1 MSSATRAPVSAGS
14 SVLVIVFCCMA
25 ALGEGFD
32 LQTPG
37 VTMPVLA
44 PLFHLTTGQG
54 FIGGFFSSKALFA
67 SMSTFGLMVG
77 AVIGGRASDLLGRK
91 WVTVIS
97 VALFAVFSAATAQAT
112 SADMLLGARFCTG
125 LGLGGAL
132 PNLLAIVTE
141 NVSPGRRNSALGAL
155 YACIPGGGALA
166 GLSSYAFADPA
177 RWQMIY
183 YLGALAPL
191 VALPGLMFGVPNLK
205 PLDKRKEAKPSV
217 AFALFGE
224 GRTRIT
230 LILWLGFLFSLIT
243 SYVLLSWLPSLLI
256 AKGLPRPQASIV
268 QIGFSVM
275 GVVLSA
281 MTGVLVD
288 RPSRATT
295 IALVFMSGIVVV
307 AILAVA
313 PATFGISL
321 VLGSLAGGTIA
332 AAQSIVYALA
342 PGAYPVHVRGTG
354 VGFAVA
360 AGRFGAALG
369 PLLAGAILGAGA
381 GAATVLGV
389 LVPLVIL
396 AGLCALYVNRVTRP
410 GLPLAAQPDPVPA

>member
-1 MSSATRAPVSAGS
+1 MTTQTSANRA
-14 SVLVIVFCCMA
+14 VLIVACCCMA

-37 VTMPVLA
+37 VTMPVLT

-54 FIGGFFSSKALFA
+54 FIGGFVSSKALFA

-77 AVIGGRASDLLGRK
+77 AVIGGRASDLVGRK

-97 VALFAVFSAATAQAT
+97 IALFAAFSAATAHAPNR
-112 SADMLLGARFCTG
+112 DLLLWARFCTG

-141 NVSPGRRNSALGAL
+141 NVSLDRRNAALGSL

-166 GLSSYAFADPA
+166 GLSSYAFADETHW
-177 RWQMIY
+177 RSIY
-183 YLGALAPL
+183 YLGALVPL
-191 VALPGLMFGVPNLK
+191 LALPGIIFGVPNLK
-205 PLDKRKEAKPSV
+205 PLEKRADDKPSIGL
-217 AFALFGE
+217 ALFGE
-224 GRTRIT
+224 GRAPTT
-230 LILWLGFLFSLIT
+230 LVLWLGFLFSLMT

-256 AKGLPRPQASIV
+256 SKGLPRPQASIV

-275 GVVLSA
+275 GVVLSLG
-281 MTGVLVD
+281 TGFLID
-288 RPSRATT
+288 RPSRPIS
-295 IALVFMSGIVVV
+295 IALVFLSGILVT
-307 AILAVA
+307 AALSVA
-313 PATFGISL
+313 PATFGVSL

-332 AAQSIVYALA
+332 AAQSIVYGLS
-342 PGAYPVHVRGTG
+342 PGAYPLHVRGTG

-360 AGRFGAALG
+360 LGRSGAALG

-381 GAATVLGV
+381 GPTVVLGV
-389 LVPLVIL
+389 LVPMVII
-396 AGLCALYVNRVTRP
+396 AGICSLYVDRVTRP
-410 GLPLAAQPDPVPA
+410 ARPLAAQPDPVPA

>member
-1 MSSATRAPVSAGS
+1 MAPQANASSNRAA
-14 SVLVIVFCCMA
+14 LIVAFCCMA

-37 VTMPVLA
+37 VTMPVLT

-54 FIGGFFSSKALFA
+54 FIGGFVSSKALFA

-77 AVIGGRASDLLGRK
+77 AVIGGRASDLVGRK

-97 VALFAVFSAATAQAT
+97 IALFAAFSAATAHAPST
-112 SADMLLGARFCTG
+112 DLLLWARFCTG

-141 NVSPGRRNSALGAL
+141 NVSFDRRNAALGAL

-166 GLSSYAFADPA
+166 GISSYKFADSA
-177 RWQMIY
+177 HWHMIY
-183 YLGALAPL
+183 YLGALVPL
-191 VALPGLMFGVPNLK
+191 LALPGIIFGVPNLK
-205 PLDKRKEAKPSV
+205 PLAKRQDDKPSIGL
-217 AFALFGE
+217 ALFGE
-224 GRTRIT
+224 KRAVTT
-230 LILWLGFLFSLIT
+230 LVLWFGFLFSLMT

-256 AKGLPRPQASIV
+256 SKGLPRQEAAIV

-275 GVVLSA
+275 GVVLSLG
-281 MTGVLVD
+281 TGFLID
-288 RPSRATT
+288 RPSRPIS
-295 IALVFMSGIVVV
+295 IALVFLSGILVC
-307 AILAVA
+307 AALAVA
-313 PATFGISL
+313 PATFGVSL

-332 AAQSIVYALA
+332 AAQSIVYGLA
-342 PGAYPVHVRGTG
+342 PGAYPLYVRGTG

-360 AGRFGAALG
+360 LGRSGAALG

-381 GAATVLGV
+381 GPATVLGV
-389 LVPLVIL
+389 LVPMVII
-396 AGLCALYVNRVTRP
+396 AGFCSLYVDRVTRP
-410 GLPLAAQPDPVPA
+410 ARPLALQSDPIPA

>member
-1 MSSATRAPVSAGS
+1 MASGARTAG
-14 SVLVIVFCCMA
+14 VNRGVWIVAFCCMA
-25 ALGEGFD
+25 AMGEGFD

-54 FIGGFFSSKALFA
+54 FVGGFVSSKALFA

-91 WVTVIS
+91 GVTAVS
-97 VALFAVFSAATAQAT
+97 VALFALFAAATAHA
-112 SADMLLGARFCTG
+112 ANVDMLLWARFCTG

-132 PNLLAIVTE
+132 PNLLAIVSE
-141 NVSPGRRNSALGAL
+141 NVSAGRRNTALGCL

-177 RWQMIY
+177 HWRTIY
-183 YLGALAPL
+183 YLGALVPL
-191 VALPGLMFGVPNLK
+191 LALPGILFGVPDLK
-205 PLDKRKEAKPSV
+205 PLEKRRDPRPSIV
-217 AFALFGE
+217 LALFGE
-224 GRTRIT
+224 GRARTT
-230 LILWLGFLFSLIT
+230 LVLWLGFLCSLIT

-275 GVVLSA
+275 GVVLSLA
-281 MTGVLVD
+281 TGVLVD
-288 RPSRATT
+288 RPSRAVT
-295 IALVFMSGIVVV
+295 IAAVFLSGIVVT
-307 AILAVA
+307 AALSVA
-313 PATFGISL
+313 PATFGVSL

-342 PGAYPVHVRGTG
+342 PGAYPIHVRGTG

-360 AGRFGAALG
+360 VGRFGAALG
-369 PLLAGAILGAGA
+369 PLLAGAILGTGA

-396 AGLCALYVNRVTRP
+396 AGLCALDVNRVTRP
-410 GLPLAAQPDPVPA
+410 TRVLAAEPAPALA

>member
-1 MSSATRAPVSAGS
+1 MASGAKAPSVNRAFW
-14 SVLVIVFCCMA
+14 IVAFCCMA
-25 ALGEGFD
+25 AMGEGFE

-54 FIGGFFSSKALFA
+54 FIGGFVSSKALFG

-77 AVIGGRASDLLGRK
+77 AVIGGRASDLVGRK

-97 VALFAVFSAATAQAT
+97 VALFAAFAAATAHAAN
-112 SADMLLGARFCTG
+112 ADMLLWARFFTG

-141 NVSPGRRNSALGAL
+141 NVSPGRRNTALGSL

-166 GLSSYAFADPA
+166 GLSSYAFADPVH
-177 RWQMIY
+177 WHTIY
-183 YLGALAPL
+183 YLGALVPL
-191 VALPGLMFGVPNLK
+191 LALPGIIFGVPNLK
-205 PLDKRKEAKPSV
+205 PLAQRKDSNPSIGL
-217 AFALFGE
+217 ALFGE
-224 GRTRIT
+224 GRARTT
-230 LILWLGFLFSLIT
+230 LVLWLGFLCSLIT

-256 AKGLPRPQASIV
+256 AKGLSRPEASIV

-275 GVVLSA
+275 GVVLSLA
-281 MTGVLVD
+281 TGILVD
-288 RPSRATT
+288 RPSRAVT
-295 IALVFMSGIVVV
+295 IAGVFLSGIVVT
-307 AILAVA
+307 AALAVA
-313 PATFGISL
+313 PATFGVSL
-321 VLGSLAGGTIA
+321 ILGSLAGGTIA

-360 AGRFGAALG
+360 VGRSGAALG
-369 PLLAGAILGAGA
+369 PLLAGAILGTGA

-396 AGLCALYVNRVTRP
+396 AGLCALDVNRVTRP
-410 GLPLAAQPDPVPA
+410 TGALAAAPEPALA